1 MSKKYNETRNFS
13 RRQFLTAVGK
23 GAVAVGVPVLLGSRL
38 VNAQQSRP
46 RHFVIAEDRFGRMFP
61 ELPPFA
67 ESNSELEAAL
77 LELGKRGGILDAND
91 DLDRGPIDLIV
102 DLTLSANNPNN
113 ETHTAGTTFMG
124 QFIDHDI
131 TFDLTSRLGEAT
143 DPAVSPNFRTPGLDL
158 DSVYGGGP
166 HGNPELYEELTP
178 GRRSERSIKLKVG
191 SGGAFED
198 LPRQGNTAIIPD
210 PRNDENLVIAGLH
223 AAFLL
228 FHNNV
233 VDLLTK
239 SPGHLTDDNGV
250 TQVAGR
256 SRPVPSSQ
264 ELFGKARRLLTW
276 HYQWMVVHEF
286 LPLFVGQALVDDI
299 LKNGRKFYR
308 PEVAQIP
315 VEFMG
320 AAYRFGHSMV
330 RPSYR
335 ANFTSLNGEPFFG
348 FIFDSSQENNPDPDD
363 LRGGFRARRRYIG
376 WQTFFDFGD
385 GNVKPNKL
393 IDTKISTPLFD
404 LPLAAIATLTPPA
417 EPPTSVAQRNLLR
430 QVTWQ
435 LPSGQSIAKRM
446 RVEALSSEDLKEL
459 KDFGQKLE
467 ESTPL
472 WFYILKEAEVME
484 NGLHLGPVGGRIVG
498 EVIIG
503 LLQLDR
509 HSYLSEMPQ
518 WRPTLPTMTGK
529 ITGDFRMIDFLSFAG
544 VTQLR

>member
-1 MSKKYNETRNFS
+1 MSKKYNVTRNFS

-67 ESNSELEAAL
+67 EPSNELEAAL

-91 DLDRGPIDLIV
+91 DLDRGPVDLIV

-113 ETHTAGTTFMG
+113 GTHTAGTTFMG

-131 TFDLTSRLGEAT
+131 TFDLTSRLGQAT
-143 DPAVSPNFRTPGLDL
+143 DPALSPNFRTPGLDL

-166 HGNPELYEELTP
+166 HANPELYEIMH
-178 GRRSERSIKLKVG
+178 GRRSERGIKFKVE

-417 EPPTSVAQRNLLR
+417 EPPTSLAQRNLLR

-446 RVEALSSEDLKEL
+446 KVAALSSEDLKEL
-459 KDFGQKLE
+459 KGFGQKLDQ
-467 ESTPL
+467 STPL

-484 NGLHLGPVGGRIVG
+484 NGVHLGPVGGRIVG

-509 HSYLSEMPQ
+509 HSYLSDMPQ

-529 ITGDFRMIDFLSFAG
+529 ITGDFRMIDFLTFAG

>member
-1 MSKKYNETRNFS
+1 MSKKYNVTRNFS

-67 ESNSELEAAL
+67 ESSNELEAAL

-91 DLDRGPIDLIV
+91 DLDRGPVDLIV

-113 ETHTAGTTFMG
+113 GTHTAGTTFMG

-131 TFDLTSRLGEAT
+131 TFDLTSRLGQAT
-143 DPAVSPNFRTPGLDL
+143 DPALSPNFRTPGLDL

-166 HGNPELYEELTP
+166 HANPELYEIMH
-178 GRRSERSIKLKVG
+178 GRRSERGIKFKVE

-417 EPPTSVAQRNLLR
+417 EPPTSLAQRNLLR

-446 RVEALSSEDLKEL
+446 KVAALSSEDLKEL
-459 KDFGQKLE
+459 KGFGQKLDQ
-467 ESTPL
+467 STPL

-484 NGLHLGPVGGRIVG
+484 NGVHLGPVGGRIVG

-529 ITGDFRMIDFLSFAG
+529 ITGDFRMIDFLSIAG